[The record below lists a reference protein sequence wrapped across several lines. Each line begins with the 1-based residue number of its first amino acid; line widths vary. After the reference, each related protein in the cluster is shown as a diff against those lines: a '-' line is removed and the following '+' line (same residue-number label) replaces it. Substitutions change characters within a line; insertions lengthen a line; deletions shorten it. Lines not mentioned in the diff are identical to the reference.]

1 MFFRKSTNRAYFFSR
16 SKLKLKQLVSKHK
29 SFANKFITALLP
41 HKEAHIDS
49 KRQFKV
55 FIAPSSLRFKLMSS
69 RSCLFLPSIINSQK
83 FVSLSQVNA
92 RESHPVW
99 FKNQAKKS
107 FSTYRNYNLFKKQ
120 SRNISLT
127 SLNLL
132 WRLLCLKSSQ
142 KAFNNFSLSKLANI
156 QNHNI
161 NLNYFKSLKLVMSSH
176 NIIVLKVCVINLFF
190 NQNYAPL
197 CSHLVHLPGYLLVT
211 NSTTN
216 TVYKINLKKVNVIF
230 FPIVAANNLVRG
242 VKTFRLS
249 YKKLMI
255 SYSIHNIQLFQ
266 KPIRPLRHLAKKFSD
281 NKSAMIL
288 PKAQTLNYLMQLKT
302 LSYLSHKSLI
312 NLKMLKLLQ
321 NAALAVNHQ
330 INRRL
335 LNSEYKIFLWK
346 LKAKHN
352 YHQQSRWKQSAA
364 FKSLFLKAEKNY
376 RKINKN
382 YLFVKLFK
390 VTIHQMLGLSNVELQ
405 KFWLKAR
412 RGFGHSFSA
421 SSLHYLSTIL
431 AFKLDNLA
439 LLLGLRQNKYT
450 AVELVKAGFFKVNG
464 LVVSNANFTIFL
476 FDVLQLN
483 LDKVQASSLLN
494 LSSIR
499 HNTNFMPFFQSLW
512 SIASFV
518 LVRYPY
524 NFELISESTITDR
537 WLRFYLR
544 YCSIKAANIKSIKH

>member
-1 MFFRKSTNRAYFFSR
+1 MFFRKNTNRAYLFSR
-16 SKLKLKQLVSKHK
+16 SKLKLKQLVLKHK
-29 SFANKFITALLP
+29 SFTNKFVTTWFP
-41 HKEAHIDS
+41 HKEAHIGS
-49 KRQFKV
+49 KKQFKV
-55 FIAPSSLRFKLMSS
+55 LITPSSLRLKLMPS
-69 RSCLFLPSIINSQK
+69 RSCLFLPPVVNSHK
-83 FVSLSQVNA
+83 LVSLFQVNA
-92 RESHPVW
+92 QERHPVW
-99 FKNQAKKS
+99 FKNQAKKY
-107 FSTYRNYNLFKKQ
+107 FSTFRNHNLFKKQ
-120 SRNISLT
+120 PNNTSLIA
-127 SLNLL
+127 LNLL
-132 WRLLCLKSSQ
+132 WRLLRLRSSQ
-142 KAFNNFSLSKLANI
+142 KTFNNFSLSSIANT
-156 QNHNI
+156 QGHNI
-161 NLNYFKSLKLVMSSH
+161 NLNYFKSLKLVTNSH
-176 NIIVLKVCVINLFF
+176 SIIVLKVCVVNLFF
-190 NQNYAPL
+190 SQNYTPL

-216 TVYKINLKKVNVIF
+216 TIYKINLKKINVIF

-242 VKTFRLS
+242 VKTFRLP

-266 KPIRPLRHLAKKFSD
+266 KPIRSLRHLAKKFSG
-281 NKSAMIL
+281 NKPVVIL
-288 PKAQTLNYLMQLKT
+288 PKVQIFNYLMQLKT

-335 LNSEYKIFLWK
+335 LSSEYKMFLWK
-346 LKAKHN
+346 LKKKHS

-364 FKSLFLKAEKNY
+364 FKFLFLKAEKSY

-390 VTIHQMLGLSNVELQ
+390 VTMHQMLGLSNTELQ
-405 KFWLKAR
+405 KLWLKTR
-412 RGFGHSFSA
+412 RGFSHSFSVL
-421 SSLHYLSTIL
+421 SLHHLSTML
-431 AFKLDNLA
+431 TFKLDNLA
-439 LLLGLRQNKYT
+439 LLLGLRQNKY
-450 AVELVKAGFFKVNG
+450 AAIELVKAGFFKVNG
-464 LVVSNANFTIFL
+464 LIVNNANFTLFL

-494 LSSIR
+494 LSSLC

-524 NFELISESTITDR
+524 NFELVSESAITDR

-544 YCSIKAANIKSIKH
+544 YYSIKTANIKH